1 MGFGEWMQGAW
12 NATGGQVFG
21 TGGGGSTDEFAASS
35 QSSAQ
40 ISPPHIEDIIQ
51 QQSNPSHIEDII
63 QRQPNSSQ
71 IEDIIQRQPSSSQI
85 EDIIQRQSSSS
96 QIEDIIQRQP
106 SSYQIE
112 DIIQRQPSSS
122 HIEDIIRQQPI
133 SAYAGK
139 ISEAGSE
146 RYGKVGIKMGDLGIQ
161 PLGPR
166 GSEGLRGN
174 EYNRTLPP
182 ESNKSEID
190 INYNKILPPPQLPP
204 MSMGLTPLPSYSA
217 MDISRNSHPA
227 AMDIPLPPKSMD
239 AIPSFGGRGYSDAL
253 VGFGNA
259 PKGSGETIGGKTLSN
274 IGVIPLERRG
284 SEMAGVYR
292 KSKPTYSFLKRTP
305 EKQIKSKQFPPKIKQ
320 DLKPI
325 INIEVINKNMIPKSL
340 GKGFATVVSPD
351 KLVKSMGAHT
361 KVKGTGK
368 VKTDVLGLTNIKNI
382 TGNINIPGFG
392 SNLTKSKSGNFGMV
406 GNIDNMLKGIISPV
420 KIKKIKLK

>member
-71 IEDIIQRQPSSSQI
+71 IEDIIQRQPSSSHI
-85 EDIIQRQSSSS
+85 EDIIQRQPSSS

-106 SSYQIE
+106 
-112 DIIQRQPSSS
+112 
-122 HIEDIIRQQPI
+122 I

-139 ISEAGSE
+139 ISEDDSE
-146 RYGKVGIKMGDLGIQ
+146 RYGKVGISPIKMGDLGIHPFQ
-161 PLGPR
+161 PR

-325 INIEVINKNMIPKSL
+325 INIEVINKNVIPKSL

>member
-71 IEDIIQRQPSSSQI
+71 IEDIIQRQPSSSHI
-85 EDIIQRQSSSS
+85 EDIIQRQPSSS

-106 SSYQIE
+106 
-112 DIIQRQPSSS
+112 
-122 HIEDIIRQQPI
+122 I

-139 ISEAGSE
+139 ISEDDSE
-146 RYGKVGIKMGDLGIQ
+146 RYGKVGISPIKMGDLGIQ

-325 INIEVINKNMIPKSL
+325 INIEVINKNVIPKSL